1 MSLINDTALSESAIT
16 ENYEMNMALH
26 ELQDIQESALCLENR
41 FVYEAEMIPVFTVD
55 TKTDTMYC
63 VEADQFKKFTKSHGY
78 TISEACDELFRS
90 VFDQCEDCDC
100 KEKIGIVFDKQD
112 IHGIDCLCKSDP
124 SKFNA
129 RCEQV
134 IHHTDVLKAIMNE
147 GFQIVM
153 Y

>member
-16 ENYEMNMALH
+16 ENYDMNVALH
-26 ELQDIQESALCLENR
+26 ELQEIQESALCLENR
-41 FVYEAEMIPVFTVD
+41 FVYEAEMVPVFRVEGAE
-55 TKTDTMYC
+55 DTMYC
-63 VEADQFKKFTKSHGY
+63 VEADQFKKFAKSNNY
-78 TISEACDELFRS
+78 TIEEACDELFKS

-100 KEKIGIVFDKQD
+100 KEKMGVIFDKQD

-134 IHHTDVLKAIMNE
+134 MHHRDVLRAIQNE
-147 GFQIVM
+147 GFNIVM

>member
-16 ENYEMNMALH
+16 ENYEMNMALN
-26 ELQDIQESALCLENR
+26 ELRDIQESALSLDSR
-41 FVYEAEMIPVFTVD
+41 FVYEAEMIPVFTVESADD
-55 TKTDTMYC
+55 TVYC
-63 VEADQFKKFTKSHGY
+63 VEADQFKKFTRSNNY
-78 TISEACDELFRS
+78 TISEACDALFQS

-124 SKFNA
+124 SKFEA

-134 IHHTDVLKAIMNE
+134 IHHTDVLKAIMSE